1 MSRPPGRHA
10 AHLAGLLAFIAT
22 LTALASAVANR

>member
-1 MSRPPGRHA
+1 MSRPPGHHA

-22 LTALASAVANR
+22 CTALAAAISNR